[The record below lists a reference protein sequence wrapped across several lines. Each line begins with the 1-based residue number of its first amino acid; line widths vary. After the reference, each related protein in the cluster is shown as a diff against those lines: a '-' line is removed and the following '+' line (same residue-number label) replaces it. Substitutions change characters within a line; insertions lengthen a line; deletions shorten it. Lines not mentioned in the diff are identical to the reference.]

1 MSNLSN
7 EYNKIL
13 SYLESHEP
21 EGVLTKEPPRKE
33 PPKSKKVDAKPK
45 QKPKDTLE
53 EKRKEVKKL
62 MDEASYT
69 YVPGERFDGN
79 YKISNGN
86 STGFD
91 VGKFESLM
99 RSKLIDNYKRMQS
112 YERPYISVT
121 ELIGCLRQSFYSRMK
136 YQVDLKQQ
144 FNFSYLY
151 LIQKIGNEIHD
162 LILNLYDFTEIE
174 KSVVSEKYK
183 VKGRVDGIREKII
196 YELKSIEDVKFE
208 NKFIYDHYLQA
219 LIYAYILNTEYDGYD
234 INTVTLVYIMR
245 NLKRIAPFDI
255 PLDNDL
261 AKSLLSRS
269 PILLSSIKSKTPPD
283 PYGSKKEHCQWC
295 LYKKYCEKDPC
306 EKVLQPFAQ
315 KPKKVTK
322 KVKKEKQKPV
332 FNM

>member
-1 MSNLSN
+1 MSNLAN

-13 SYLESHEP
+13 SYLESHEIK
-21 EGVLTKEPPRKE
+21 GVPSKEPPRQE
-33 PPKSKKVDAKPK
+33 PPKPKKVDAKPK
-45 QKPKDTLE
+45 KKDPPKDDLDKQRE
-53 EKRKEVKKL
+53 EVKKL
-62 MDEASYT
+62 MEEASYT
-69 YVPGERFDGN
+69 YVPGERFEG
-79 YKISNGN
+79 KQPSNS

-91 VGKFESLM
+91 VVRFESLM
-99 RSKLIDNYKRMQS
+99 RTKLIDNYKRMQS

-151 LIQKIGNEIHD
+151 LIQQIGDQIHD

-183 VKGRVDGIREKII
+183 VKGRVDGIRESII
-196 YELKSIEDVKFE
+196 YELKSIEDAKFE

-234 INTVTLVYIMR
+234 IKTVTLVYIMR
-245 NLKRIAPFDI
+245 NLKRISPFDI

-261 AKSLLSRS
+261 AKFLLSRS
-269 PILLSSIKSKTPPD
+269 PILLSSIKQKTPPD
-283 PYGSKKEHCQWC
+283 PYGSKQEHCQWC
-295 LYKKYCEKDPC
+295 LYKKYCEKDEC
-306 EKVLQPFAQ
+306 QKVFQPFA
-315 KPKKVTK
+315 KKQQPVTN
-322 KVKKEKQKPV
+322 KVKKEKKKPV
-332 FNM
+332 FVM